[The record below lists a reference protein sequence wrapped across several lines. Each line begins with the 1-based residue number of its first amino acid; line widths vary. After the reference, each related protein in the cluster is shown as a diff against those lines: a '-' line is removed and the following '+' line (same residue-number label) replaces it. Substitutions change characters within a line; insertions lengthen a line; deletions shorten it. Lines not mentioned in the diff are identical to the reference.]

1 MAWNENPVLFGEPSE
16 TKKEAGKE
24 NADSVSAYLER
35 IRQICGEGG
44 LFVFRGEPGIY
55 ERPCIP
61 GIFRTGILKENP
73 LFERQLLDA
82 LRQREAF
89 AGKGDLET
97 AMEVQDG
104 RVLSRLLSVTWNCL
118 IALYFAA
125 GPGMDEGKDG
135 WREKDGAVYVIRMAS
150 VFQPGGENIR
160 QSFQAAVGGGMG
172 WQKGQELLGGNHK
185 LVDGQGRTAWI
196 AAQRGGFILFAGDQE
211 LPSAAVGRVR
221 IPAGAREGILRELK
235 DLFGMGP
242 GSLFPGAAGLAQE
255 MMEAG
260 RRMDLK
266 PFSCENE
273 FLYAMDRLEAE
284 LKDGLRRAAEY
295 GEKEPEKGWLR
306 LEQIERLAGEA
317 YTGLLQLTAFGAGE
331 EQRQAAPAVMERYNQ
346 IVRELA
352 ERASELKGMAGE
364 LSCREVGG
372 LCRLKA
378 ERTPAPR
385 TIGGREEKREAASG
399 HRQRK
404 SPQPNDR
411 VTRVRLGNRSFTVK
425 NATEAMLETVQYV
438 LDTCK
443 PEENWLLAACGSWL
457 NSDSGYYE
465 RQELY
470 FRGTEKTVKSGN
482 KTYWVGTGSNSQKK
496 CRQIKELCGLAGVP
510 EHTVYW
516 YTDAQSEPL
525 FAW

>member
-1 MAWNENPVLFGEPSE
+1 MAWNEYPAFLRELSGNRRAAE
-16 TKKEAGKE
+16 KEGV
-24 NADSVSAYLER
+24 DSVSAYLER
-35 IRQICGEGG
+35 VRQICGEEEG
-44 LFVFRGEPGIY
+44 LFVFRGEPGLY

-61 GIFRTGILKENP
+61 GIFRSGILKENP

-82 LRQREAF
+82 LRQQERF
-89 AGKGDLET
+89 GGRGYLET

-104 RVLSRLLSVTWNCL
+104 HVLSRLLSVTWNCL

-125 GPGMDEGKDG
+125 APGVGEGEAALK
-135 WREKDGAVYVIRMAS
+135 EDGAVYVIRMAS

-160 QSFQAAVGGGMG
+160 ESFRAAVGGGME

-185 LVDGQGRTAWI
+185 LVDGMGKTDRI
-196 AAQRGGFILFAGDQE
+196 AAQRGGFILFQGDKE
-211 LPSAAVGRVR
+211 LPAASVCPVY
-221 IPAGAREGILRELK
+221 ILAGAREGILRELK
-235 DLFGMGP
+235 ILFGMGP
-242 GSLFPGAAGLAQE
+242 ASLFPGAAGLAQE
-255 MMEAG
+255 IMEGG
-260 RRMDLK
+260 RRMDMK

-273 FLYAMDRLEAE
+273 FMYAMDRLEGE
-284 LKDGLRRAAEY
+284 LRDCLKQAAEC
-295 GEKEPEKGWLR
+295 GVREPEKGWKCLAR
-306 LEQIERLAGEA
+306 MERMAGEA
-317 YTGLLQLTAFGAGE
+317 YTGLLQLTALGAGE

-352 ERASELKGMAGE
+352 GQAGEVSGMAGT
-364 LSCREVGG
+364 LSVQEVGG

-378 ERTPAPR
+378 ERAMQQ
-385 TIGGREEKREAASG
+385 GKAGDKEERREAG

-411 VTRVRLGNRSFTVK
+411 VTLVRLGSRSVQVK
-425 NATEAMLETVQYV
+425 NATEAMLETVRYV

-443 PEENWLLAACGSWL
+443 PEENWLQAACGSWL
-457 NSDSGYYE
+457 SSDPGSYE

-470 FRGTEKTVKSGN
+470 FRGTEKTVRSGD

-510 EHTVYW
+510 EHTVCW
-516 YTDAQSEPL
+516 YTDAESGPL